1 MRPSVNCKL
10 LLGEIMRKF
19 KKTDDSDYQDIKI
32 QALMDDQLNILDHEL
47 AEQYENFPYDRVGL
61 DGNLII
67 HPLKYQF
74 IKELMRLNDSL
85 EKLVKQGNK
94 NASNSRNSNN

>member
-10 LLGEIMRKF
+10 LLGGIMRKF
-19 KKTDDSDYQDIKI
+19 KETDNSDYRDVNVR
-32 QALMDDQLNILDHEL
+32 ALMDMQLNILDSEL
-47 AEQYENFPYDRVGL
+47 AEQYEKLPYDRVGI
-61 DGNLII
+61 DSNIII

-74 IKELMRLNDSL
+74 IKEFMRLNDNL

-94 NASNSRNSNN
+94 NASNSRNSND